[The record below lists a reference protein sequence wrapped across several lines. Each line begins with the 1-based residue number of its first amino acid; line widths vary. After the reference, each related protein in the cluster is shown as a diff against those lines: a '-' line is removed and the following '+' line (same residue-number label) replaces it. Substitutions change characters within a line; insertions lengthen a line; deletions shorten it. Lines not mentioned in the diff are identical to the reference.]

1 MNKYPVVVFRIP
13 NVEFSSRDTTQDIE
27 RKFFK
32 YVIPKAFAQFDYVLL
47 IKLVR
52 KI

>member
-27 RKFFK
+27 KKLFQS
-32 YVIPKAFAQFDYVLL
+32 VIPKAFAQFDYVLL
-47 IKLVR
+47 IRLVR
-52 KI
+52 DI